1 MATLNSRNLEHLPK
15 RAMLGLE
22 RTGGIASNGS
32 GDYVIALSTAKE
44 CRIPHKDDR
53 SVQNVP
59 SLRDEAMTP
68 LFLSVIE
75 ATEEAILNSLFS
87 AKTMTGKNGHTIKA
101 LPKKEV
107 VEILKTA
114 KVIKE

>member
-1 MATLNSRNLEHLPK
+1 MATLNSRNLERLAK
-15 RAMLGLE
+15 RAMLGWA

-59 SLRDEAMTP
+59 SLRRR
-68 LFLSVIE
+68 
-75 ATEEAILNSLFS
+75 
-87 AKTMTGKNGHTIKA
+87 GHDPFVFVRYRSYGRGDSQFPFFYQDHDWQKWTYH
-101 LPKKEV
+101 
-107 VEILKTA
+107 
-114 KVIKE
+114 